1 MPEKEKNLLT
11 KSDIF
16 QREQFV
22 QASSFSRRESKDIAR
37 QAHIAFCR
45 WEPDHRGSYTQVHIP
60 RCTGSHLTNPDTSEH
75 TTNRIP

>member
-1 MPEKEKNLLT
+1 MTNQKRFKYSASVKRHISLLIFLNVARQTMNNFLVYRRKKNLLT

-45 WEPDHRGSYTQVHIP
+45 
-60 RCTGSHLTNPDTSEH
+60 
-75 TTNRIP
+75 